1 MKFQYESLS
10 KIFKQRQL
18 TYSELEAK
26 HTSLAKALAEIPDSH
41 IRNLVEAKYEA
52 NVKSLSVAVGA
63 AKVEGEDK
71 ERERLEIELR
81 KHQLL
86 AEQYKRESEA
96 KEAEIEELQDK
107 LNASGSQVIP

>member
-1 MKFQYESLS
+1 M
-10 KIFKQRQL
+10 
-18 TYSELEAK
+18 
-26 HTSLAKALAEIPDSH
+26 
-41 IRNLVEAKYEA
+41 V
-52 NVKSLSVAVGA
+52 
-63 AKVEGEDK
+63 
-71 ERERLEIELR
+71 RERLEIELR